1 MSFFAK
7 RYKQCL
13 KMSFKAM
20 KPWVWAVNIIV
31 WALPI
36 GSYFSRRFSPR
47 QILAGAV
54 VGALFTLA
62 WVLVGALIFAL
73 KDRKLYEVLDRYG
86 FSVKYLR
93 AYEQHRIIGKPF
105 RLTYATEY
113 AEIFVNI
120 GQPVDALKYL
130 NSIIV
135 PPNAPVAEKVG
146 YFFIYVLAAL
156 KSGNVQ
162 LAENMWRQYE
172 SVLASAKNSPTYN
185 AISVFIYLALI
196 YTDCCAGRTER
207 AYEQTMAYLNS
218 RDSKNSLVSVMD
230 IKIVLLYELTVLGK
244 TEEAAALRQTLS
256 AEIEKHEPGFAALK
270 NKIISDFEKA
280 SRGEVPL

>member
-1 MSFFAK
+1 
-7 RYKQCL
+7 
-13 KMSFKAM
+13 M
-20 KPWVWAVNIIV
+20 KPWFWAVIIIL
-31 WALPI
+31 WALPTGRFFQG
-36 GSYFSRRFSPR
+36 GSLPLR
-47 QILAGAV
+47 ILAGAASGV
-54 VGALFTLA
+54 LFTLV
-62 WVLVGALIFAL
+62 WGLVGALIVAL
-73 KDRKLYEVLDRYG
+73 KNRKLYEILDRYG
-86 FSVKYLR
+86 FSAEYLR

-105 RLTYATEY
+105 RLDYATEY

-120 GQPVDALKYL
+120 GQPVDALNYL

-135 PPNAPVAEKVG
+135 PPNAPVNQKVG

-172 SVLASAKNSPTYN
+172 GVLMSAKSSPTYN

-196 YTDCCAGRTER
+196 YTDCYAGRTER

-230 IKIVLLYELTVLGK
+230 VKIVLLYELTVLGR
-244 TEEAAALRQTLS
+244 TEEAAALRQALS
-256 AEIEKHEPGFAALK
+256 AEIEKHEPAFAALK
-270 NKIISDFEKA
+270 NKLTADFEKA
-280 SRGEVPL
+280 SHGEVPL